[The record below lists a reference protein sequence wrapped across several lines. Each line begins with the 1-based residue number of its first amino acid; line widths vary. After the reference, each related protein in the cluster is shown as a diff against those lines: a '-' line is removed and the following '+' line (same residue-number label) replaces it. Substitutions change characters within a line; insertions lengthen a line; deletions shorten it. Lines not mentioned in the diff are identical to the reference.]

1 MKTARDI
8 EVEMRAAVAED
19 DYNKAG
25 EIGLAAGFSLDLIK
39 ATIAT
44 IEAELGRV
52 ENAKKIYSE
61 IQPAAEAEPKAEL
74 KVEDGIAE
82 IRRRVNQQL
91 AKEAAEAKAWAER
104 AAKADATAREAQ
116 ASADRERHRAAEPKK
131 LPAIRRET
139 LPANTPSWLRDMNER
154 HAMIGNYGGKC
165 VIIQWVPSIAFPGT
179 MEMQHQSLAAFRE
192 RYLGR
197 YIYDASGKRDPVAP
211 IWLSHP
217 DHRYYDGIVF
227 EPDGPEIITGEDG
240 RTFMNLWK
248 RWGVEPKQGDW
259 SLIRRHIYDVLA
271 AGDSGFGDYIVRW
284 CAYKFQNPGAP
295 SEVALAVKG
304 GKGTGKGAFG
314 QVLLR
319 IFGQHGLQIFSSQHL
334 YGKHNKHLQDKLFLF
349 SDEAFWAG
357 DREAERTLK
366 GMLTEKAILIEPKG
380 VDGFPWP
387 NRLSLF
393 VAANEGWFIPAS
405 HDERR
410 YAVNNVSEHVKQRED
425 YFTPLFAQ
433 INGDGPAAMLYDLRE
448 MELGTWHPRN
458 TVPQTKALIEQ
469 KVESLGGLDQWWVN
483 LLNIGELPGAEEK
496 NRRMVRSNRL
506 FDNAKDHNPKN
517 RYLTDTGLGIFLRKM
532 GCEHHHSAKFRA
544 WIFPPLSLARKRWIA
559 DVGGDWDWLSAA
571 KDWNDKAFLLD
582 GLMKSAKRGFGPR

>member
-1 MKTARDI
+1 MRKRRDAEI
-8 EVEMRAAVAED
+8 AA
-19 DYNKAG
+19 
-25 EIGLAAGFSLDLIK
+25 LHRR
-39 ATIAT
+39 
-44 IEAELGRV
+44 EAEEL
-52 ENAKKIYSE
+52 
-61 IQPAAEAEPKAEL
+61 AE
-74 KVEDGIAE
+74 
-82 IRRRVNQQL
+82 RRRAFE
-91 AKEAAEAKAWAER
+91 AKE
-104 AAKADATAREAQ
+104 
-116 ASADRERHRAAEPKK
+116 RERQQATEPKK
-131 LPAIRRET
+131 LPVVRRNT
-139 LPANTPSWLRDMNER
+139 LPANSPTWLQEMNDR
-154 HAMIGNYGGKC
+154 HAMIGNYGSKC

-179 MEMQHQSLAAFRE
+179 MEMQHQSLGAFRE

-197 YIYDASGKRDPVAP
+197 YIHDALGQRHAIAP
-211 IWLSHP
+211 MWLNHP

-227 EPDGPEIITGEDG
+227 EPDGPEVIVGEDG

-248 RWGVEPKQGDW
+248 RWGVEPKEGDW

-271 AGDSGFGDYIVRW
+271 AGDQGFGDYVVRW
-284 CAYKFQNPGAP
+284 CAYKFQNPGLP
-295 SEVALAVKG
+295 NEVALAVKG

-410 YAVNNVSEHVKQRED
+410 YAVNNVSEHLKQRAD
-425 YFTPLFAQ
+425 YFGALFAQ
-433 INGDGPAAMLYDLRE
+433 INGDGPAAMLYDLRK
-448 MELGTWHPRN
+448 MQLGNWHPRN

-469 KVESLGGLDQWWVN
+469 KMESLGGLEQWWVS
-483 LLNIGELPGAEEK
+483 LLNVGELPGAEEK
-496 NRRMVRSNRL
+496 NPRMVRSARL
-506 FDNAKDHNPKN
+506 YDDAINYSPRN
-517 RYLTDTGLGIFLRKM
+517 RYVTDTSFGLFLRKM
-532 GCEHHHSAKFRA
+532 GCEHHHNAKFRA
-544 WIFPPLSLARKRWIA
+544 WIFPPLAVARKRWIV
-559 DVGGDWDWLSAA
+559 DVGGEWDWLSSPR
-571 KDWNDKAFLLD
+571 DWNDKASILD
-582 GLMKSAKRGFGPR
+582 NMLNAKRRF